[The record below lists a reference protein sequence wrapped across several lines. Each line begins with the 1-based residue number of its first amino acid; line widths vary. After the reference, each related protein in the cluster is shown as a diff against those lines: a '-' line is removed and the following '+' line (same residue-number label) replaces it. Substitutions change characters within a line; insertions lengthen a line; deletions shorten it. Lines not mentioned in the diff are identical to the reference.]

1 MNHLSR
7 SQRFVAFAFFV
18 PNLFTVLNLAC
29 GFLSIILTWKGHYY
43 YAGMILILGSI
54 FDSVDG
60 RMARLL
66 GAQSSFGEQLD
77 SLSDLISFGLAPALL
92 VYHAFLQDFGRTGII
107 ISFLFLLCGA
117 LRLARFN
124 ANLDRVD
131 YRFFQGLPI
140 PMGALSVIGL
150 VFWQEQFSCFRKM
163 GFFVGFYVVVTALLM
178 ISNIPFPSFKDSPWL
193 RHHRKQV
200 WFLCILILATLAIWE
215 ELMIGVFTNCY
226 ILGSLLYFFVIKKG
240 SFVDIFRWKNE
251 HV

>member
-1 MNHLSR
+1 MPR
-7 SQRFVAFAFFV
+7 SQRFVAFSFFV

-29 GFLSIILTWKGHYY
+29 GFLSIIMTWKQHYY
-43 YAGMILILGSI
+43 FAGMLLILGSI

-77 SLSDLISFGLAPALL
+77 SLSDLVSFGMAPACL
-92 VYHAFLQDFGRTGII
+92 VYHAFFQDFGRTGII

-150 VFWQEQFSCFRKM
+150 VFWQGQFSCFKSM
-163 GFFVGFYVVVTALLM
+163 AIFAGGYVVSTSFLM

-193 RHHRKQV
+193 RNHRKQV
-200 WFLCILILATLAIWE
+200 WFLSILVLATLAIWE

-226 ILGSLLYFFVIKKG
+226 IWGSLIYFFGIKKG
-240 SFVDIFRWKNE
+240 RFVDIFRWKNE
-251 HV
+251 NV